1 MGRNNPYCG
10 YVGCDNYTDRFE
22 YFLTALFIIDL
33 FVKLR
38 TTYVD
43 ENKDVIVNGRLILI
57 KYTSS
62 INFYI
67 DDLGSI
73 PFTDFFGEDN
83 SEIRLIKLLKILRL
97 LRISRLLLLL

>member
-1 MGRNNPYCG
+1 MN
-10 YVGCDNYTDRFE
+10 
-22 YFLTALFIIDL
+22 
-33 FVKLR
+33 LR
-38 TTYVD
+38 TTFLD
-43 ENKDVIVNGRLILI
+43 ENKDEIVNGRLIII

-62 INFYI
+62 VNFYI
-67 DDLGSI
+67 DVLGSI